1 MAQLQGFIFGV
12 WRFLQHRF
20 IIIVFLLSS
29 RFISGTFYIS
39 ANLQLLIHS
48 YRDGV
53 EWCSVIGTTL
63 RRKERSNVF
72 SVLFIGKARNASAS
86 TPRIAKVT
94 IVGVLLAL
102 SGISPESNLK
112 VREKSVGNSISH
124 WFFWQDNPK
133 RGGDHPR
140 GCCKVRSQDCLTQV
154 PLPVT
159 MATYFQ

>member
-112 VREKSVGNSISH
+112 TIPKEVAIILGAVAKYAVRIASLKYPCLSL
-124 WFFWQDNPK
+124 WQPIFSK
-133 RGGDHPR
+133 I
-140 GCCKVRSQDCLTQV
+140 CVIL
-154 PLPVT
+154 
-159 MATYFQ
+159 